1 MEILSRRT
9 AAPAHRPQG
18 TPLTQIP
25 TEFSSQPEGTE
36 LSSFSKLFP
45 RNEKAGMPQTR
56 ANNFKIWMKMQK
68 TLKSQ
73 SNLKKEE
80 KTLSIMFPDLHCYT
94 KL

>member
-1 MEILSRRT
+1 MAI
-9 AAPAHRPQG
+9 QG
-18 TPLTQIP
+18 N
-25 TEFSSQPEGTE
+25 SSKH
-36 LSSFSKLFP
+36 LKKNSYISFSKLFP